1 MSEKV
6 EKGRL
11 KKYGKEYGKYAACVV
26 TGFALYGAEEVN
38 RKLGDPARNAIL
50 ERKRYGEGDRQYDL
64 LVDGLGEREEEI
76 SVTIPERKMSAD
88 EMQEKFPE
96 IMECLI
102 GEILGENE
110 SLSEVRHDL
119 ELTGRLKPYGL
130 SVQWESGKPELLS
143 DMGLIGSEVP
153 ESGEEVVL
161 DAGISNG
168 TTVLRAEIKA
178 TVFPEEK
185 TVGEKFEA
193 FLEKLAGENL
203 EKTTVSL
210 PESFEG
216 QPLHYRLASG
226 GGNGGLIF
234 LGIAAALC
242 LFLKEKSDEKENH

>member
-1 MSEKV
+1 MCRDRICALWSGGSEQKAGGSGAEMRFWSENDTAKEIV
-6 EKGRL
+6 SMIFWWMDWEKGR
-11 KKYGKEYGKYAACVV
+11 
-26 TGFALYGAEEVN
+26 
-38 RKLGDPARNAIL
+38 RKSQSRS
-50 ERKRYGEGDRQYDL
+50 R
-64 LVDGLGEREEEI
+64 
-76 SVTIPERKMSAD
+76 SRKMSAD

-119 ELTGRLKPYGL
+119 ELTGRLEPYGL

-185 TVGEKFEA
+185 TVGRNLKRFWRNSRGRTWRRLRSA
-193 FLEKLAGENL
+193 FLKALRDSHSI
-203 EKTTVSL
+203 TVWH
-210 PESFEG
+210 P
-216 QPLHYRLASG
+216 
-226 GGNGGLIF
+226 
-234 LGIAAALC
+234 AA
-242 LFLKEKSDEKENH
+242 EMEV

>member
-26 TGFALYGAEEVN
+26 TGFALYGAAEVN

-64 LVDGLGEREEEI
+64 LVDGLGEREEKI

-119 ELTGRLKPYGL
+119 ELTGRLEPYGL

-153 ESGEEVVL
+153 ESG
-161 DAGISNG
+161 
-168 TTVLRAEIKA
+168 RRW
-178 TVFPEEK
+178 
-185 TVGEKFEA
+185 
-193 FLEKLAGENL
+193 
-203 EKTTVSL
+203 SL
-210 PESFEG
+210 CG
-216 QPLHYRLASG
+216 
-226 GGNGGLIF
+226 
-234 LGIAAALC
+234 
-242 LFLKEKSDEKENH
+242 

>member
-1 MSEKV
+1 
-6 EKGRL
+6 
-11 KKYGKEYGKYAACVV
+11 
-26 TGFALYGAEEVN
+26 
-38 RKLGDPARNAIL
+38 
-50 ERKRYGEGDRQYDL
+50 
-64 LVDGLGEREEEI
+64 
-76 SVTIPERKMSAD
+76 MSAD

-119 ELTGRLKPYGL
+119 ELTGRLEPYGL

-185 TVGEKFEA
+185 TVGR
-193 FLEKLAGENL
+193 NL
-203 EKTTVSL
+203 KRFWRNSRGRTWR
-210 PESFEG
+210 
-216 QPLHYRLASG
+216 RLRSV
-226 GGNGGLIF
+226 
-234 LGIAAALC
+234 
-242 LFLKEKSDEKENH
+242 FLKALRDSHSITVWHPAAEMEV